1 MCSRILARAMSSHVP
16 RARRRRRRRA
26 GGTVRKRS
34 AERLG
39 TTSLRL
45 RSGLRAYLED
55 LADRSQ
61 RSVSDVAQQLL
72 EEAIRTRECPGIYF
86 AEEPAGRT
94 AKIMGTGLGV
104 WEVMRDYV
112 AAGEREDRVREIFP
126 QLTPAQIGAS
136 RNYFL
141 SYRDEI
147 ERRITENAA
156 LTPESVLERYPGLV
170 RLAG

>member
-1 MCSRILARAMSSHVP
+1 M
-16 RARRRRRRRA
+16 
-26 GGTVRKRS
+26 
-34 AERLG
+34 

-45 RSGLRAYLED
+45 RSGLRAYLEA

-86 AEEPAGRT
+86 TEEPAGRT

-112 AAGEREDRVREIFP
+112 AAGEHEDRVREIFP
-126 QLTPAQIGAS
+126 QLTPAQVGAA

-141 SYRDEI
+141 RYRDEI
-147 ERRITENAA
+147 QRRIDENAA
-156 LTPESVLERYPGLV
+156 LTAEGVVARYPGLV

>member
-1 MCSRILARAMSSHVP
+1 M
-16 RARRRRRRRA
+16 
-26 GGTVRKRS
+26 
-34 AERLG
+34 

-55 LADRSQ
+55 LAERSR

-86 AEEPAGRT
+86 AEEPTGRT

-104 WEVMRDYV
+104 WEVIREYM
-112 AAGEREDRVREIFP
+112 AIGEREDRLREVFP
-126 QLTPAQIGAS
+126 QLAPAQIGAA

-141 SYRDEI
+141 RYRDEI
-147 ERRITENAA
+147 ERQINDNAR
-156 LTPESVLERYPGLV
+156 LTPEGVVARYPGLV
-170 RLAG
+170 RLPD

>member
-1 MCSRILARAMSSHVP
+1 M
-16 RARRRRRRRA
+16 
-26 GGTVRKRS
+26 
-34 AERLG
+34 

-45 RSGLRAYLED
+45 RSGLRAYLDD
-55 LADRSQ
+55 LAERSQ

-86 AEEPAGRT
+86 ADEPAGRT

-112 AAGEREDRVREIFP
+112 AAGEREDRLREIFP
-126 QLTPAQIGAS
+126 QLTPAQVGAA

-141 SYRDEI
+141 RYRDEI
-147 ERRITENAA
+147 QRRIDENAA
-156 LTPESVLERYPGLV
+156 LTPEGVVVRYPGLV